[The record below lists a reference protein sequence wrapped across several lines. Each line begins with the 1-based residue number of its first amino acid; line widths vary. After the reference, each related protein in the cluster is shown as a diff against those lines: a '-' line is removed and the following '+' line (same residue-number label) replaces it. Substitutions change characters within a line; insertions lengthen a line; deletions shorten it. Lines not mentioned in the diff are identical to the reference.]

1 MKIGLLLLLPFT
13 LIAFLPSQS
22 SLRHG
27 HLNPSRLCRRS
38 SISIVGKVS
47 NDRTVTPIFETDK
60 GSAEGEIDSDA
71 AIMAKILAAAEDKVF
86 MR

>member
-1 MKIGLLLLLPFT
+1 MKIGLLLLLPFS

-22 SLRHG
+22 SLRQVRLH
-27 HLNPSRLCRRS
+27 PSHLCRRS

-47 NDRTVTPIFETDK
+47 SDRTVTRIFEADNA
-60 GSAEGEIDSDA
+60 SVEGEIDSDA
-71 AIMAKILAAAEDKVF
+71 AIMAKILAAADDNVF